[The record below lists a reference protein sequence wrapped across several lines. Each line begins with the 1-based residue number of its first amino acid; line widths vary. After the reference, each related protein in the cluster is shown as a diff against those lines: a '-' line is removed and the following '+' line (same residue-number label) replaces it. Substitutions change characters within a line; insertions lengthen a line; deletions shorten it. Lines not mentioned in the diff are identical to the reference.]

1 VDRIAGG
8 SAGPDGWPSRFGAA
22 FLIVRLIHAGHTPA
36 NAEHWAATIPAWHT
50 APDATRTA
58 FAAGVLGLWEWLE
71 HTDPIPHRTP
81 LANAVRA
88 WTEYRIRITALGD
101 H

>member
-22 FLIVRLIHAGHTPA
+22 FLIIRL
-36 NAEHWAATIPAWHT
+36 IPAWHT